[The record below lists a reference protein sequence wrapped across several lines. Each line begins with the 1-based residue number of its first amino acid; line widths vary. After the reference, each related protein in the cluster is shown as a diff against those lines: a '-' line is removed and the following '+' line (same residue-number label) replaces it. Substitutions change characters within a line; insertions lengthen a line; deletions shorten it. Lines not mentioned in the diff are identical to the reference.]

1 MASRRGAAVRRTL
14 TYSAQVNDTLDSPEL
29 GALWALQHVTVNA
42 EGIGLCPAEVTSHHE
57 PERPHWGARRRV
69 PWRWACHTVSQVKCR
84 LGGAGF
90 DVAKCETMEMI
101 SGMTKLIV
109 AHKEA

>member
-1 MASRRGAAVRRTL
+1 MGSDGQARLSL
-14 TYSAQVNDTLDSPEL
+14 L
-29 GALWALQHVTVNA
+29 G
-42 EGIGLCPAEVTSHHE
+42 
-57 PERPHWGARRRV
+57 
-69 PWRWACHTVSQVKCR
+69 VKCR